1 MADTEAV
8 LFANEAFYQ
17 AFADRDPEAMDA
29 LWSRAAPV
37 CCIHPGWAPI
47 FGRDE
52 VMASWAAI
60 LGDAAAPDIGC
71 SGVRAHVL
79 GGAAFVVCYESLGG
93 GYLTATNVFVREG
106 TVWKLVHHQAGP
118 VPAPP
123 PAQDETP
130 EQSLH

>member
-71 SGVRAHVL
+71 SGARAHVL

-106 TVWKLVHHQAGP
+106 TVWQLVHHQAGP